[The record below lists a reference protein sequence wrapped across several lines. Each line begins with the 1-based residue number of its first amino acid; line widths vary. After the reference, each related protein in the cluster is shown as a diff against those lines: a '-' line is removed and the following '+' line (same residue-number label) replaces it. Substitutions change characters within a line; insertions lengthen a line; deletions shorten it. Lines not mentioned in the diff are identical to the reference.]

1 MRKHEHPKI
10 VHSFVNRRTLFIFAA
25 KMIVIF
31 GKPYLKLLYTTGAST
46 EKKHRFQPDITKRYI
61 KVVNTMIAV
70 KDIGDLSRINSLR
83 YEKLSG
89 DKKSTSSIRI
99 SDKYRLEF
107 EEIHKDGEV
116 YATICQ
122 LTELSNH
129 YK

>member
-1 MRKHEHPKI
+1 
-10 VHSFVNRRTLFIFAA
+10 
-25 KMIVIF
+25 MIVIF
-31 GKPYLKLLYTTGAST
+31 GKPYLKLLYTTGETT

-61 KVVNTMIAV
+61 KVVNTMIAA
-70 KDIGDLSRINSLR
+70 KDTGDLTRINSLR

-89 DKKSTSSIRI
+89 DKRGVSSVRI

-107 EEIHKDGEV
+107 EEIDKDGKV
-116 YATICQ
+116 YATICR

>member
-1 MRKHEHPKI
+1 
-10 VHSFVNRRTLFIFAA
+10 
-25 KMIVIF
+25 MIVIF
-31 GKPYLKLLYTTGAST
+31 GKPYLKLLFTTGTAT
-46 EKKHRFQPDITKRYI
+46 EKKHRFQPDIIKRYI

-83 YEKLSG
+83 YEKLTG
-89 DKKSTSSIRI
+89 DKKGISSIRI

-107 EEIHKDGEV
+107 KEMHKDGEV
-116 YATICQ
+116 YANICQ